1 MTRVEELRSL
11 VEPHMSSGH
20 LGILDQLTHVL
31 ITGSAQ
37 ASGGRAD
44 PFEFGAALLEH
55 GAPAPPALR
64 CRGWHWR

>member
-1 MTRVEELRSL
+1 MQNQLGKLLSGLQGRSAEA
-11 VEPHMSSGH
+11 VAH
-20 LGILDQLTHVL
+20 LD
-31 ITGSAQ
+31 AARQ